1 MLNNSNPLLSK
12 TEWCRYRIHLTKLYL
27 NHLEVTESMRFKV
40 ALSTSI
46 AMASPPYKLSSK
58 TLSVG
63 SNLLGGYPD
72 RLVN

>member
-12 TEWCRYRIHLTKLYL
+12 TEWCRYRIHLTNLYL
-27 NHLEVTESMRFKV
+27 NHLEVTESMRLKV

-58 TLSVG
+58 TLSAG
-63 SNLLGGYPD
+63 SKVIRGIPRQTD
-72 RLVN
+72 W